1 MKRTIFT
8 IILLNLAY
16 LINAQEKTL
25 KELIA
30 EGNKTYVEFIDVK
43 KNIPEAQNAINTAL
57 KGEAWNCNI
66 CFD

>member
-30 EGNKTYVEFIDVK
+30 EGK
-43 KNIPEAQNAINTAL
+43 
-57 KGEAWNCNI
+57 
-66 CFD
+66 

>member
-30 EGNKTYVEFIDVK
+30 EGNKTYVEFIDVRRTFRK
-43 KNIPEAQNAINTAL
+43 PKTPSILLSKEKSGTVGL
-57 KGEAWNCNI
+57 W
-66 CFD
+66 